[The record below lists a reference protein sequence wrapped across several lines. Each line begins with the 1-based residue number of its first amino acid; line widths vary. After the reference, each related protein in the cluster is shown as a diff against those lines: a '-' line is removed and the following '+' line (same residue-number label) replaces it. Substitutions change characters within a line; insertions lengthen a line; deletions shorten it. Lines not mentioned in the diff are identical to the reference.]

1 MKNAAAESVSVASK
15 NRVRNSGESCSM
27 APVEQFFQSFVFA
40 FSAENPDGLLQKG
53 KLTRKLLLGVLFC
66 LLAISLCLSLPSIG
80 RSTVYVM
87 APHCNDTTPCS
98 CALAGGSH
106 PSVGPPEPVICGAV
120 GFFTLFGMLV
130 MILPPILIFYGFY
143 FFRVS
148 CVSCASQVYDEC
160 RAAFRSQQERDAAQQ
175 EELREAMEIDRKLQ
189 PLFDYSVY

>member
-27 APVEQFFQSFVFA
+27 APVEQVFQSFVFA

-53 KLTRKLLLGVLFC
+53 KLTGKLLLGVLFC
-66 LLAISLCLSLPSIG
+66 LLAISLCLSMPSIG
-80 RSTVYVM
+80 RFTVYVM

-106 PSVGPPEPVICGAV
+106 PSVDPPETVICGAV

-130 MILPPILIFYGFY
+130 MMLPPILIFYGFY
-143 FFRVS
+143 PPPPACLACLALHR
-148 CVSCASQVYDEC
+148 CTMNAGP
-160 RAAFRSQQERDAAQQ
+160 RSVPSRRETLPNRKNCER
-175 EELREAMEIDRKLQ
+175 
-189 PLFDYSVY
+189 